1 MRDSP
6 FFLGS
11 SSRTRTY
18 GSRIG
23 RLAHL
28 HLRRSRCFAAFPSL
42 LRPPAALRERHPL
55 TAGSQ
60 VRNLMPGDGGS
71 AFSLH
76 IAASFLLVPGGS
88 SIRQAIALFYVTRLV
103 CPVLPLCP
111 VLDCHC
117 LRFEKMHNL
126 ENESIWRV
134 IIDKGRVLVRFISNF
149 PISEAVE
156 RAGAHTKSR

>member
-1 MRDSP
+1 M
-6 FFLGS
+6 
-11 SSRTRTY
+11 
-18 GSRIG
+18 
-23 RLAHL
+23 
-28 HLRRSRCFAAFPSL
+28 
-42 LRPPAALRERHPL
+42 

-60 VRNLMPGDGGS
+60 VRNSMPGDGGS

-88 SIRQAIALFYVTRLV
+88 SIRQAIALFYVTRLA

-111 VLDCHC
+111 VIDCHC

-134 IIDKGRVLVRFISNF
+134 IIDKGRVLVRFNSNF
-149 PISEAVE
+149 PISGAVE
-156 RAGAHTKSR
+156 RAGAHTKSRSEAHFVCAFRSGEGTAKPGAHTKSRSEAHFVCAFRSGEGTAKPGAHTKL